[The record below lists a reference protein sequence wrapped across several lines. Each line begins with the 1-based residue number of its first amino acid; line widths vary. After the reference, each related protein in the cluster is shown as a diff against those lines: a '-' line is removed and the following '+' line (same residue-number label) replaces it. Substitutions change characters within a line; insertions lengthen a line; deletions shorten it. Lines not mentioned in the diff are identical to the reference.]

1 MNETQHP
8 QPGQH
13 PRGIQD
19 LGGAPA
25 GPIDRS
31 PHEPGLFEKRVDAL
45 FVLLQGKRAFT
56 TDAHR
61 RMQESMPQHEYDTL
75 AYYERW
81 IAAIRGLLV
90 EQGVL
95 TDEEI
100 EAKIAAFRSE
110 AQTP

>member
-1 MNETQHP
+1 MHETQFP
-8 QPGQH
+8 RPGEG

-31 PHEPGLFEKRVDAL
+31 PHEPGLFEKRVDAMY
-45 FVLLQGKRAFT
+45 VLLQGKRAFT

-61 RMQESMPQHEYDTL
+61 RVQETMPQHEYDTL

-81 IAAIRGLLV
+81 MASIRTLLV
-90 EQGVL
+90 EQGIL
-95 TDEEI
+95 SDEEI
-100 EAKIAAFRSE
+100 EARIRQIRE
-110 AQTP
+110 GGT